1 LGRGSISLTAGIGM
15 VVDSGLSDFR
25 GNEGFWNAY
34 PIAKKLNLGF
44 QDLPNPIWF
53 TTSTII

>member
-1 LGRGSISLTAGIGM
+1 M